1 MVILRLS
8 LFSVFLSM
16 LCILIILDHEIK
28 IPLEISL
35 GEILFCKY
43 YNVYCVND
51 ILTFFVFSQLIY
63 MTDI

>member
-1 MVILRLS
+1 MVILRSS

-16 LCILIILDHEIK
+16 VCILIILDREIK
-28 IPLEISL
+28 IALEISL
-35 GEILFCKY
+35 GEFLFCKY

-51 ILTFFVFSQLIY
+51 VLSFCMFSQLIY